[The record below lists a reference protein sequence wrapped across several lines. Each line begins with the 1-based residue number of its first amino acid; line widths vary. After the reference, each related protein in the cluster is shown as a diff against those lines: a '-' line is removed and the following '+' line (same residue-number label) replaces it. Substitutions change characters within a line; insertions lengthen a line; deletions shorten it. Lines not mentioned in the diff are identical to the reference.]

1 MPRTGSPRL
10 AAASMMSRP
19 DPRLTPPLV
28 SAVGAIVALAAQ
40 RARSAGEFAAL
51 RDAVRVALENA
62 APGVAA
68 TPEEAPPRLLDLDS
82 MPQDGTLATMLGR
95 IARHRAAE

>member
-10 AAASMMSRP
+10 APAEMMSRR
-19 DPRLTPPLV
+19 DPRLTPPLA

-51 RDAVRVALENA
+51 RDAVSAALDNA
-62 APGVAA
+62 APGVA
-68 TPEEAPPRLLDLDS
+68 EAEPTRVHVLDLEE
-82 MPQDGTLATMLGR
+82 MPRDTGLAAMLGR
-95 IARHRAAE
+95 LARR